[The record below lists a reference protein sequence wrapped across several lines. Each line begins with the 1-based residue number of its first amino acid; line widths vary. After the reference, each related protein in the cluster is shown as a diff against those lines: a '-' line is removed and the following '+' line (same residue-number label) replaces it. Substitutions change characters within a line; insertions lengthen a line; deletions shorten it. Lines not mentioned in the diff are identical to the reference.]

1 MTTLDTQRA
10 ILRSS
15 LGRAFVLP
23 EEAWSTAERLF
34 IPHHFAAGEHV
45 IEAGSS
51 VSALFFITS
60 GVARYYYL
68 DARGR
73 EFNKSFSSVG
83 QVLSSVSSLV
93 AGTPAPFSIQ
103 ALSPTDCLAIP
114 YDAFLALAEGHTF
127 WSRVRIHLLEQLV
140 IKKERR
146 EADFLLLSPA
156 ERYQQFLRDYAPIA
170 ASVSNY
176 HIASY
181 IGITEVGLS
190 RIRRRL
196 GLTQVNARTPRQEDS
211 QV

>member
-51 VSALFFITS
+51 VSALFFVTS

-73 EFNKSFSSVG
+73 EFNKSFSSVSA
-83 QVLSSVSSLV
+83 L
-93 AGTPAPFSIQ
+93 I
-103 ALSPTDCLAIP
+103 LSPG
-114 YDAFLALAEGHTF
+114 F
-127 WSRVRIHLLEQLV
+127 
-140 IKKERR
+140 
-146 EADFLLLSPA
+146 
-156 ERYQQFLRDYAPIA
+156 
-170 ASVSNY
+170 
-176 HIASY
+176 IASTVLDDRGLVLCAAA
-181 IGITEVGLS
+181 IGIL
-190 RIRRRL
+190 L
-196 GLTQVNARTPRQEDS
+196 N
-211 QV
+211 